1 MTDQTIKMYH
11 GGKRW
16 HFAPTEIQ
24 PSKKNRYEG
33 GVGIYFTNS
42 YNTAR
47 QYAKGSRVVHL
58 VDIDKNYRDIRSVQL
73 PLMDVVNF
81 VKSVSGLKH
90 KKEILVDLVNN
101 AKRTNSNTIYA
112 NVLNNLVV
120 NYEAGAGAPGVK
132 IAKFFADN
140 GIDGTMDRKS
150 GDEFWLVIFNPK
162 VIKKISIVDPSK
174 VSGDDYMLPIN
185 K

>member
-1 MTDQTIKMYH
+1 MSEETIKMYH

-16 HFAPTEIQ
+16 HFAPTDIQ

-33 GVGIYFTNS
+33 GVGIYFTNN

-47 QYAKGSRVVHL
+47 TYAKGSKVVHL
-58 VDIDKNYRDIRSVQL
+58 VDLDKNYKDIRSVKL
-73 PLMDVVNF
+73 PLTSVIDF
-81 VKSVSGLKH
+81 VKGVSGMKH

-101 AKRTNSNTIYA
+101 AKRMNSNLIDA
-112 NVLNNLVV
+112 SVLNNLVV
-120 NYEAGAGAPGVK
+120 NYEAGAGMPGVK
-132 IAKFFADN
+132 VAKFFSEN
-140 GIDGTMDRKS
+140 GIDGSMERKS

-162 VIKKISIVDPSK
+162 VIKKISIVDPKRLTQS
-174 VSGDDYMLPIN
+174 DFLLPIN